1 MHNRLDSRF
10 LLFNYY
16 ASNLEIAFSHAFNY
30 IEIMRGLFQLNCS
43 VMLPACYVHAHTDT
57 KTYHTLTH
65 IIRYRDRTRYAQHT
79 TNLPPLEIYHQL
91 VRVTIKQNNTRDK
104 VHLTQCLQC
113 DITQK

>member
-1 MHNRLDSRF
+1 MF
-10 LLFNYY
+10 
-16 ASNLEIAFSHAFNY
+16 
-30 IEIMRGLFQLNCS
+30 
-43 VMLPACYVHAHTDT
+43 AHTDT

-104 VHLTQCLQC
+104 VHQYIPRLLLSPPY
-113 DITQK
+113 